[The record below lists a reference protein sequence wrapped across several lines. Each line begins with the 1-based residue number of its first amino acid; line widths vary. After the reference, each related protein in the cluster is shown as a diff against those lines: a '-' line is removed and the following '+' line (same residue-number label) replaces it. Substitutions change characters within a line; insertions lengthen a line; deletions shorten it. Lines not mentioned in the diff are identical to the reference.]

1 MITPLDVQKH
11 KFKKGINGY
20 QRDEVDQ
27 YLALIADTL
36 EKHINENIMLKEKLD
51 HKDEQLSHFQSIE
64 KTMSET
70 LVVAKQTA
78 EELLEN
84 ANKTAKNTIDE
95 ANFKAQKIKN
105 DADLAVLE
113 VMRQREQMERD
124 LEAFR
129 VRMEAMLKAQ
139 LEVVENYSVD
149 IE

>member
-11 KFKKGINGY
+11 KFKKGISGY
-20 QRDEVDQ
+20 QCDEVDL
-27 YLALIADTL
+27 YLSTIADAL
-36 EKHINENIMLKEKLD
+36 EKRINENIMLKEKLD
-51 HKDEQLSHFQSIE
+51 HKDEQLQHFQSIE

-95 ANFKAQKIKN
+95 ANLKAQKIKN
-105 DADLAVLE
+105 DADVAVLE

-129 VRMEAMLKAQ
+129 VRMEAMLRAQ